1 MEKFGVAVEA
11 LREGKLV
18 TREGW
23 NGKDMFV
30 CKQVPAEISI
40 NIVPT
45 MQSLPQAA
53 KEVFVNRER
62 ERAAIENEIDFLYS
76 KHSIF
81 YQNQMIIVK
90 ANNTIDSWVPSS
102 SDIFAEDWIIL
113 G

>member
-23 NGKDMFV
+23 NGKGMFV
-30 CKQVPAEISI
+30 CKQVPAEISM
-40 NIVPT
+40 NIVPN
-45 MQSLPQAA
+45 MQSLPLSAREEFIRRH
-53 KEVFVNRER
+53 KEL
-62 ERAAIENEIDFLYS
+62 IDKGFNDLYNS
-76 KHSIF
+76 NSIK
-81 YQNQMIIVK
+81 YCNQMVIIK
-90 ANNTIDSWVPSS
+90 SDNTIDSWVPSS